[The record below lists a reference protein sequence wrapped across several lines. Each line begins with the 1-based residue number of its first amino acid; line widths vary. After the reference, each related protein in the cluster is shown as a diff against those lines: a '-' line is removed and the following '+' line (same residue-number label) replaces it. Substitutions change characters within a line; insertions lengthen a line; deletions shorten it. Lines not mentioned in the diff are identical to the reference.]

1 MGVSSIFKYFS
12 FESSDFGSGS
22 YIGFK
27 TAQRNYGWLQVTWD
41 GATDTYQIYSGAYE
55 SDAGVPITAG
65 ATAVAPSPR
74 PLLSLALNDK
84 GMITHDR
91 RVKKDAFFFYKANWN
106 PEPMLHITSRRLVS
120 RLQPTTEVKVYSNRP
135 EVELK
140 VNGKS
145 QGVVKPDDLKMACWP
160 AVNLQPGINTIEAT
174 TRSNEQALSDSC
186 KWVLE
191 PAAK

>member
-1 MGVSSIFKYFS
+1 MR
-12 FESSDFGSGS
+12 D
-22 YIGFK
+22 
-27 TAQRNYGWLQVTWD
+27 N
-41 GATDTYQIYSGAYE
+41 
-55 SDAGVPITAG
+55 
-65 ATAVAPSPR
+65 
-74 PLLSLALNDK
+74 PLLWGTFIWNMFDFAKQGRKEGNILALNDK
-84 GMITHDR
+84 GMVTHDR

-120 RLQPTTEVKVYSNRP
+120 RLQPITEVKVYSNCP

-145 QGVVKPDDLKMACWP
+145 QGVMKPDDLKIARWP
-160 AVNLQPGINTIEAT
+160 AVNLQPGTNTIEAT
-174 TRSNEQALSDSC
+174 TRSHDKALSDSC